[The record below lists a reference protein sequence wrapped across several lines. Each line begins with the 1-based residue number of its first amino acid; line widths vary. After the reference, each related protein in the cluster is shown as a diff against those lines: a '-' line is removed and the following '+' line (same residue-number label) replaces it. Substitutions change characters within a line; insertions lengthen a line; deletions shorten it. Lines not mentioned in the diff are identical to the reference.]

1 MKYRLILDFGNT
13 LKKVAVF
20 SGEIM
25 LENRSTETDIVQ
37 IIEEFKQKYK
47 TIENAIL
54 CNVIKVDLHFISYL
68 KSNFKL
74 IHFNHETP
82 IPLDNQYLTP
92 QTLGKDRLAAAVGA
106 HFLFPL
112 QNILVIDAGSSITYD
127 LVSKSGEYL
136 GGAISLGI
144 RLKARALNQF
154 TDMLPLANVPPHTP
168 VLGNDT
174 MTCLNSGIVN
184 GTIAEVNGMIENYKS
199 LYDDLKI
206 ILTGGDVYYFEKSLK
221 YNIFAAENLVLTGLN
236 YILQFNEQ

>member
-20 SGEIM
+20 DGQTM
-25 LENRSTETDIVQ
+25 LENRATETDIIPV
-37 IIEEFKQKYK
+37 IEELKQKYK
-47 TIENAIL
+47 TIEKAIL
-54 CNVIKVDLHFISYL
+54 CNVVRVDLHFMGYL
-68 KSNFKL
+68 KSNFNL

-82 IPLDNQYLTP
+82 IPLINQYLTP
-92 QTLGKDRLAAAVGA
+92 QTLGKDRLAVAIGA
-106 HFLFPL
+106 HFLFPS
-112 QNILVIDAGSSITYD
+112 QNLLIIDAGSSITYD

-154 TDMLPLANVPPHTP
+154 TDMLPLALVPSHTP
-168 VLGNDT
+168 LVGNDT
-174 MTCLNSGIVN
+174 MTCLNSGILN